1 MRLQRL
7 NMSNVF
13 MEVLRCACHP
23 ADTHG
28 RIEGRNSEVIQ
39 PGPPDFPVKGPKYPE
54 AGHKFLGSVRG
65 SEA

>member
-1 MRLQRL
+1 MPVTQL
-7 NMSNVF
+7 
-13 MEVLRCACHP
+13 
-23 ADTHG
+23 THMDES
-28 RIEGRNSEVIQ
+28 RGRNSEVIQ